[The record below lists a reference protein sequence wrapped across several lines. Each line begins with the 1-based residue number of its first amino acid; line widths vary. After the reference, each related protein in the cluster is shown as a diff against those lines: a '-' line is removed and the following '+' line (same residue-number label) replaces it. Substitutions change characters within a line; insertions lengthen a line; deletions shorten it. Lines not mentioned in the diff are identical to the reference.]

1 MNTAPPPEER
11 DRFIDLLRVA
21 CIIVVV
27 AGHWA
32 TTTVVWEPDRVLS
45 VNALSIIAGTRPIT
59 WLIQVMP
66 LVFFA
71 GGFAN
76 SMSRRRSSS
85 YLHYLD
91 ARLGRLL
98 VPTGVFLAVWLSLG
112 LAAELLDP
120 TSPGKA
126 RAAEVAALPLWFL
139 GIYLVAVALAPA
151 MESLHRRGGLWAAGV
166 LAGAVGVVD
175 LVSIGLG
182 VAGVGGANYAFQ
194 WLFAHQL
201 GFAYADGTLV
211 RWGRRGAVL
220 LAGSGLA
227 ALVLLTT
234 VGGYPV
240 SLVGVP
246 GQDRS
251 NAQPPSLAMVALTL
265 WLVGLALLLRPA
277 AQRWMTRPGAW
288 RRVQRLHA
296 AVLTTFLWHVTAIT
310 LGGAA
315 ARGAGAPEP
324 AVGSGWWW
332 VLRPAWL
339 LWLLPFLLV
348 LIWLFRRA
356 EVHPAGRPTA
366 DHPLATAAAGFGVF
380 AMAVGILGF
389 GETGFLPLAP
399 ENGELILMFT
409 FNPLQN
415 LVHVLVGGA
424 VLGALG
430 RSRGAAARL
439 AAAGALAF
447 VLLGSLRLAGVGAV
461 RWLGMD
467 DFTAWAHVVVGA
479 AGLAALT
486 IAGLA
491 TGGRFRFP
499 DRRTTMGMHSEGER

>member
-1 MNTAPPPEER
+1 MSTAPPPEER

-27 AGHWA
+27 VGHWA

-45 VNALSIIAGTRPIT
+45 INALSVIAGARPAT

-76 SMSRRRSSS
+76 SVARRRSSG
-85 YLHYLD
+85 YLNYLD

-98 VPTGVFLAVWLSLG
+98 FPTGVFLAVWLALG
-112 LAAELLDP
+112 LATEFIDP
-120 TSPGKA
+120 ASPGKA

-151 MESLHRRGGLWAAGV
+151 MEVLHRRFGLWAAAA
-166 LAGAVGVVD
+166 LAGAVGIVD
-175 LVSIGLG
+175 LVHIGLG
-182 VAGVGGANYAFQ
+182 VEGIGGANYAFQ

-211 RWGRRGAVL
+211 RWGRRGAAL
-220 LAGSGLA
+220 LAGTGLA

-265 WLVGLALLLRPA
+265 WLLGLALLLRPA
-277 AQRWMTRPGAW
+277 AQRWMARPGAW
-288 RRVQRLHA
+288 RRVRGLHA
-296 AVLTTFLWHVTAIT
+296 VLLTTFLWHVTAIT
-310 LGGAA
+310 MGGAA

-324 AVGSGWWW
+324 AIGSGRWWA
-332 VLRPAWL
+332 LRPAWL
-339 LWLLPFLLV
+339 MWLLPFLLV
-348 LIWLFRRA
+348 LVCLFRRA
-356 EVHPAGRPTA
+356 EVHPAGRPIV
-366 DHPLATAAAGFGVF
+366 DHPPAGAAAGFGVF
-380 AMAVGILGF
+380 AVAVGILGF
-389 GETGFLPLAP
+389 GETGFFPFAP

-415 LVHVLVGGA
+415 LLHVLAGGA
-424 VLGALG
+424 VLAGLG
-430 RSRGAAARL
+430 RSRRAAAGL
-439 AAAGALAF
+439 TAAGALLF
-447 VLLGSLRLAGVGAV
+447 LLMGGLRLSGAGAA

-467 DFTAWAHVVVGA
+467 EFTAWAHVVVGA
-479 AGLAALT
+479 AAATALMA
-486 IAGLA
+486 AGWA
-491 TGGRFRFP
+491 AGGRFRF
-499 DRRTTMGMHSEGER
+499 RAGRITMGTNSRGGQ

>member
-1 MNTAPPPEER
+1 MTTAPPLGER
-11 DRFIDLLRVA
+11 DRFIDLLRVT
-21 CIIVVV
+21 CIVVVV

-45 VNALSIIAGTRPIT
+45 VNALSVIAGTRPAT

-76 SMSRRRSSS
+76 AVSRRRSGS
-85 YLHYLD
+85 YLSYLD
-91 ARLGRLL
+91 GRLGRLL
-98 VPTGVFLAVWLSLG
+98 FPTGAFLVVWAALG
-112 LAAELLDP
+112 LAAEAFDP
-120 TSPGKA
+120 GSPGKA
-126 RAAEVAALPLWFL
+126 RAAEAAALPLWFL

-151 MESLHRRGGLWAAGV
+151 MEALHHRFGLWVAGA
-166 LAGAVGVVD
+166 LAGAVGIVD

-211 RWGRRGAVL
+211 RWGRRGAALMAVAG
-220 LAGSGLA
+220 LAG
-227 ALVLLTT
+227 LVLLTT

-240 SLVGVP
+240 SVVGVP

-277 AQRWMTRPGAW
+277 AERWMARPGPW
-288 RRVQRLHA
+288 RRVRRVHGV
-296 AVLTTFLWHVTAIT
+296 VLTAFLWHVTAIT

-315 ARGAGAPEP
+315 ARAAGAPEP
-324 AVGSGWWW
+324 AIGSGRWWA
-332 VLRPAWL
+332 LRPAWL
-339 LWLLPFLLV
+339 VWLMPFLVV
-348 LIWLFRRA
+348 LLWLFRRC
-356 EVHPAGRPTA
+356 ERHPAGRPIA
-366 DHPLATAAAGFGVF
+366 DHPAAMAAAGFAVF

-389 GETGFLPLAP
+389 GETGFFPFAP
-399 ENGELILMFT
+399 ATGEAILMFT

-415 LVHVLVGGA
+415 LVHLAAAAA
-424 VLGALG
+424 VLWLLG
-430 RSRGAAARL
+430 RHRRAAVAV
-439 AAAGALAF
+439 AAAGALLF
-447 VLLGSLRLAGVGAV
+447 VAMGWLRLGGASPL

-467 DFTAWAHVVVGA
+467 EFTAWSHVVVGA
-479 AGLAALT
+479 AALVAIGAGAVAGAVGAA
-486 IAGLA
+486 
-491 TGGRFRFP
+491 P
-499 DRRTTMGMHSEGER
+499 RRG